1 MHEETRA
8 KMIRWLGMHPDSSH
22 PLDTNRYFDAVREAC
37 IHDDN
42 ISYADIC
49 DILDVAQSGWSETR
63 KSTFAEKKEIE
74 IEQFIAF
81 YRFCIGDNEKENEG
95 EVDTQ
100 EDFSFQDF
108 YYSCFDLDH
117 HEIFEL
123 ACILDGQDTIEQFF
137 SVEEIDNDK
146 IRLTDNITDSSIVLS
161 SNERKVALMWLEENI
176 MDGLDADSWYGF
188 KCALE
193 KAKEEDR
200 L

>member
-22 PLDTNRYFDAVREAC
+22 PLDSNRYFDAVREAC
-37 IHDDN
+37 IHNDK

-49 DILDVAQSGWSETR
+49 NILDVAQSGWSETR

-74 IEQFIAF
+74 IEQLMAF
-81 YRFCIGDNEKENEG
+81 FRFCIGDDSEE
-95 EVDTQ
+95 EVEEEELQDDT
-100 EDFSFQDF
+100 SFQNF
-108 YYSCFDLDH
+108 YFSCFDLDH

-137 SVEEIDNDK
+137 SVEDKGNDK
-146 IRLTDNITDSSIVLS
+146 VKITYNITDASVEL
-161 SNERKVALMWLEENI
+161 NQDERKTALIWLEENI
-176 MDGLDADSWYGF
+176 MDDLDADSWYGF

-193 KAKEEDR
+193 KAKEED
-200 L
+200 